1 MLVHRFAVLAAATCS
16 LSCVVPTLQA
26 QVSQD
31 RLAKFQQQMDL
42 IQHGALSKL
51 PPELQKALSGGAQNM
66 LQAAKTFDQIQK
78 TLGESGTQ
86 DKLAQLKASL
96 ARRAASSSL
105 SVSGPISVND
115 PSTDL
120 LFSVLEGMT
129 QSETSTAWCGS
140 GVVVGFNDSGSFF
153 ETMLFGP
160 GGISFSGAGAS
171 TNGGSSFTDIGFIN
185 PGPNPAT
192 FLGGDP
198 VVNCTNASTFYYS
211 QLAMSFDPTTFT
223 SISGVTVSQSTDGGF
238 TWADPVFAVAKDGF
252 VHFIDKP
259 WSAIDPKNPNN
270 IYVSYTDFDFS
281 GFSFPPPPG
290 ACPNTERIAIEI
302 VHSTDGGA
310 TWSAPTVVAQLCSNG
325 LDFLQGSQIVVN
337 SHGTV

>member
-1 MLVHRFAVLAAATCS
+1 
-16 LSCVVPTLQA
+16 
-26 QVSQD
+26 
-31 RLAKFQQQMDL
+31 
-42 IQHGALSKL
+42 
-51 PPELQKALSGGAQNM
+51 
-66 LQAAKTFDQIQK
+66 
-78 TLGESGTQ
+78 
-86 DKLAQLKASL
+86 
-96 ARRAASSSL
+96 SSSL

-223 SISGVTVSQSTDGGF
+223 SISGVTVSQS
-238 TWADPVFAVAKDGF
+238 
-252 VHFIDKP
+252 
-259 WSAIDPKNPNN
+259 
-270 IYVSYTDFDFS
+270 
-281 GFSFPPPPG
+281 
-290 ACPNTERIAIEI
+290 
-302 VHSTDGGA
+302 
-310 TWSAPTVVAQLCSNG
+310 
-325 LDFLQGSQIVVN
+325 
-337 SHGTV
+337 